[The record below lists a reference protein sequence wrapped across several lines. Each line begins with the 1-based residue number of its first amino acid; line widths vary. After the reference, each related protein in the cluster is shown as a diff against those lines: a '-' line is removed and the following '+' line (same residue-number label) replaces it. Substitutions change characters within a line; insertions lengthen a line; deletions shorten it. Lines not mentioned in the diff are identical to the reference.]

1 MLRDTWKRWLAST
14 TADFSGLPF
23 LCPDTIS
30 GDVNSPAIMP
40 AHILLVEDD
49 LPIAENVVMGL
60 EREGFDCSHVM
71 LGSACLEFIRSTAV
85 DLVILDVG
93 LPDVNGFE
101 VCKTI
106 RRTSEL
112 PVIFLT
118 ARSDEVD
125 RVVGLEIGADD
136 YILKPFSP
144 RELVARVKT
153 ILRRSKPELAVQ
165 TPASGVFQIDEARA
179 CITFA
184 GTALGLTRAEFFL
197 LRTLVNAPQ
206 KVFSR
211 QALMDAAGL
220 ADASLERVIDTHI
233 KSLRAKLAVVSP
245 ELELIRTHR
254 GFGYSLNPPQP

>member
-1 MLRDTWKRWLAST
+1 MPRETWKRWLASAPRQT
-14 TADFSGLPF
+14 ENPSAVFMHVATA
-23 LCPDTIS
+23 
-30 GDVNSPAIMP
+30 VKSPAIMA

-60 EREGFDCSHVM
+60 EREGFSCSHVM
-71 LGSACLEFIRSTAV
+71 LGSACLEFIRASAV

-93 LPDVNGFE
+93 LPDGNGFE
-101 VCKTI
+101 ICKTI

-125 RVVGLEIGADD
+125 RIVGLEIGADD

-153 ILRRSKPELAVQ
+153 ILRRSR
-165 TPASGVFQIDEARA
+165 PASRPRSGSPSSFQIDETRA
-179 CITFA
+179 CIVFS
-184 GTALGLTRAEFFL
+184 GTTLDLTRAEFFI
-197 LRTLVNAPQ
+197 LRAFVSAPH

-211 QALMDAAGL
+211 EALMDAAGL

-233 KSLRAKLAVVSP
+233 KALRAKLAAVSP
-245 ELELIRTHR
+245 EREIIRTHR

>member
-1 MLRDTWKRWLAST
+1 MTGTFSKAPEKALIPKR
-14 TADFSGLPF
+14 
-23 LCPDTIS
+23 
-30 GDVNSPAIMP
+30 
-40 AHILLVEDD
+40 ILLVEDD
-49 LPIAENVVMGL
+49 LPIAENVILGL
-60 EREGFDCSHVM
+60 EREGYFCTHVM
-71 LGSACLEFIRSTAV
+71 LGAACLDFLQSNTV

-93 LPDVNGFE
+93 LPDTNGFDL
-101 VCKTI
+101 CKTI

-153 ILRRSKPELAVQ
+153 ILRRCKIDAHPQ
-165 TPASGVFQIDEARA
+165 PAAAREFQIDEARA
-179 CITFA
+179 CIVFA
-184 GTALGLTRAEFFL
+184 GTPLELTRAEFFL
-197 LRTLVNAPQ
+197 LRAFVNAPQ

-233 KSLRAKLAVVSP
+233 KTLRAKLAIVSP
-245 ELELIRTHR
+245 EREWIRTHR
-254 GFGYSLNPPQP
+254 SFGYSLNAAP